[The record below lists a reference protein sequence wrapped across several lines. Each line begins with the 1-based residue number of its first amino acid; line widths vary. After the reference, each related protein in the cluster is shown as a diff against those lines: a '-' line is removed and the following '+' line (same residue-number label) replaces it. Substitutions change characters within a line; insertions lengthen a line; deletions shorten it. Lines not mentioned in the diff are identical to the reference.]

1 MNYQYRYGGTLSET
15 LRTLHAQGGLSR
27 FYQGLP
33 FALVQTPLSRFGDT
47 AANSGVLA
55 LFAAMDLGELFP
67 IGVRTACASGAGSLW
82 RMAITP
88 FDTCKTTLQV
98 EGASAYELLKR
109 KARNDGACTLWDGAL
124 GNAAASFVGSYPWFL
139 TFNTLDEMIPKP
151 DNGVLGLRLLR
162 SAVMGCAATGVSDVI
177 SNSLRV
183 VKTVRQTSP
192 KEISY
197 TQAARLVI
205 SSEGCAGLFCRG
217 LGTRLLANALQS
229 ALFAVIWKAVESE
242 LTRGSQASTPS
253 AG

>member
-1 MNYQYRYGGTLSET
+1 M
-15 LRTLHAQGGLSR
+15 
-27 FYQGLP
+27 
-33 FALVQTPLSRFGDT
+33 
-47 AANSGVLA
+47 LA

-162 SAVMGCAATGVSDVI
+162 SAVMGCAATGVSVVI